1 MKAIRPTKILIS
13 LLFAGCILF
22 SNSIPL
28 YGLDTYISHEIKID
42 EADSTKAKPIDLSS
56 SNSTENKDTAKKS
69 KSTAQ
74 YSYSF
79 IYFLISQFMKMNPLS
94 RP

>member
-1 MKAIRPTKILIS
+1 MKAIRPTKIFIS

-28 YGLDTYISHEIKID
+28 YGFDTHSTHEIRID
-42 EADSTKAKPIDLSS
+42 EADSTKAKTIDLSS
-56 SNSTENKDTAKKS
+56 SKSTENKDNVKKS
-69 KSTAQ
+69 KSTAH

-79 IYFLISQFMKMNPLS
+79 IYFLISQFMKMNPFS